1 MLLLT
6 FFVPMFFQSNGSVT
20 EFIYACFKSSSA
32 VKNVKSVGATRWY
45 FFGMKIFIIITYR
58 FQSVSMLIGICLYV
72 CMSVRC
78 TRYLTKARLNLL
90 RILHV
95 HSSYLGPEA
104 Y

>member
-6 FFVPMFFQSNGSVT
+6 FFVPISFQSNGSVT
-20 EFIYACFKSSSA
+20 EFIYACLKSSSA

-45 FFGMKIFIIITYR
+45 FFGMY
-58 FQSVSMLIGICLYV
+58 ICLYV
-72 CMSVRC
+72 CLSVCVSVRC

-90 RILHV
+90 QILHV